1 MFYIHKTICISPQ
14 QTLSE
19 NGIDELKESVENK
32 LYAIEPSYEGI
43 PVKILR
49 RMGKAVRISM
59 GAAMP
64 LLQNNDEALDGI
76 IIGTAMGGMEDC
88 INFLNQV
95 IDYNEGM
102 LTPTNFVQSTPNAI
116 ASQIGL
122 LSKNKG
128 YNTTHVHRGLS
139 FENAVI
145 DVNMLLKE
153 NPTNNYLLG
162 GVDEIS
168 SYNYN
173 MDYLGNWY
181 KKESLSSKDLYNS
194 DSIASM
200 AGEGAAMFWVNAKP
214 ENALARLRAIHI
226 LHTTDEN
233 FVSDQLKQ
241 FLKSNL
247 RRGEK
252 IDLFLSGEN
261 GDSRLLKYYT
271 SCEAAAGNEITVARF
286 KHMSGEY
293 PTSSAMAV
301 WLACKILKRNTM
313 PSHMLK
319 RSGVKNNF
327 KRVLIYNNFRGL
339 QHGFILVEA

>member
-1 MFYIHKTICISPQ
+1 MFYIHKAICISPQ

-19 NGIDELKESVENK
+19 NGIKELKESVKNK
-32 LYAIEPSYEGI
+32 LHAIEPSYEGI

-49 RMGKAVRISM
+49 RMGKAVRIGI

-64 LLQNNDEALDGI
+64 LLQNNNEPLSGI
-76 IIGTAMGGMEDC
+76 IIGSAMGGMEDC

-116 ASQIGL
+116 ASQLGL

-128 YNTTHVHRGLS
+128 YNITHVHRGLS

-145 DVNMLLKE
+145 DAEMLLKE
-153 NPTNNYLLG
+153 APENNYLLG

-168 SYNYN
+168 TYNYN
-173 MDYLGNWY
+173 IDYLANFF
-181 KKESLSSKDLYNS
+181 KKEQLSNIDLYTS
-194 DSIASM
+194 GSTGSM
-200 AGEGAAMFWVNAKP
+200 AGEGAAMFLVNGNP
-214 ENALARLRAIHI
+214 SNALATMRAIHI
-226 LHTTDEN
+226 LHSTDEN

-241 FLKSNL
+241 FLKVNL
-247 RRGEK
+247 GPAEE

-261 GDSRLLKYYT
+261 GDNRLLKFYT
-271 SCEAAAGNEITVARF
+271 SCETVVGKAATVARY

-301 WLACKILKRNTM
+301 WLTCTILQKNFV
-313 PSHMLK
+313 PDHMLK
-319 RSGVKNNF
+319 TSTVKNNF
-327 KRVLIYNNFRGL
+327 KRLLIYNTFRGA
-339 QHGFILVEA
+339 QHSFILVEI